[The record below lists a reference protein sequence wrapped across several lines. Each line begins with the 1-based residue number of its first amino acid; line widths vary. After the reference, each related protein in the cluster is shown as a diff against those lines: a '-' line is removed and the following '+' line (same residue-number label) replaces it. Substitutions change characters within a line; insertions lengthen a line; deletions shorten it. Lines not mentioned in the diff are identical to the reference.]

1 MSTIA
6 STIMDDSIKQ
16 KIMSFFNQ
24 SGNKTWVKEQ
34 NNKIS
39 KIELKENNLQK
50 YEKTEFTL
58 KL

>member
-1 MSTIA
+1 
-6 STIMDDSIKQ
+6 MDDSIKQ